1 MSTHPWFKFYAK
13 EWLLSNFIR
22 TASAEERGVYIQ
34 LLAEQWQNGGFLPT
48 DDGGLYRLAAC
59 DDREQWERVRGRVLK
74 QFAGHS
80 EDGSELW
87 NEKLCELQQR
97 AIEVSKERGKAGRV
111 GNYIKQQKASK
122 QNAIACDLRSQTS
135 RDKDKDKDK
144 DKDQTALPESDT
156 PDYPNKNQCQDELSF
171 DGSVWALK
179 TCKAYPLWKDPDALT
194 VPRFLEDLYME
205 TIQRESPARGG
216 ELAAAKW
223 LLVRVVQFGKQHK
236 EAETEDR
243 YIPSLK
249 NFLAGGLYAQVA
261 MPVIHQQKPE
271 MTQEEAIALAQ
282 KRDKEANIKKAA
294 REAEIAQ
301 RKCLQR
307 GAQ

>member
-1 MSTHPWFKFYAK
+1 MSTHPWFKFFAK

-48 DDGGLYRLAAC
+48 DDGSLYRLAAC
-59 DDREQWERVRGRVLK
+59 DDRGQWERVRSRILEQFSGRN
-74 QFAGHS
+74 
-80 EDGSELW
+80 EDGSEMW
-87 NEKLCELQQR
+87 NAKLRELQR
-97 AIEVSKERGKAGRV
+97 DAIELSKDRAEAGRV
-111 GNYIKQQKASK
+111 GNDIKKQKASK
-122 QNAIACDLRSQTS
+122 HNAIACDLRSQTS

-144 DKDQTALPESDT
+144 DQTALPESDT
-156 PDYPNKNQCQDELSF
+156 PDCPNKNQSEDEPSF
-171 DGSVWALK
+171 DGSEWALK

-194 VPRFLEDLYME
+194 VPRFVEDLYME
-205 TIQRESPARGG
+205 TIQREAPARGG
-216 ELAAAKW
+216 ELAAAEW
-223 LLVRVVQFGKQHK
+223 LLERVVQFGKQHK

-249 NFLAGGLYAQVA
+249 NFLSGGLYAQVA

-282 KRDKEANIKKAA
+282 KRDEEAKVKKAA
-294 REAEIAQ
+294 REAEIAE
-301 RKCLQR
+301 RKRQQR
-307 GAQ
+307 GGL